1 MFVLGRVADW
11 VAYNLAAVD
20 EKVLATIAVL
30 SADGLRPDD
39 NLDALLY
46 GGKILAESDKDNILA
61 CIQMS
66 RCSQVQLWVKEIKQS
81 SLKYPTKISFD
92 DFSKLFFQ
100 LAQFD
105 CHQKFVHDK
114 PVDAWI
120 DLIVKGTEKCK
131 RIAHLYEQD

>member
-1 MFVLGRVADW
+1 M
-11 VAYNLAAVD
+11 
-20 EKVLATIAVL
+20 
-30 SADGLRPDD
+30 
-39 NLDALLY
+39 
-46 GGKILAESDKDNILA
+46 
-61 CIQMS
+61 
-66 RCSQVQLWVKEIKQS
+66 QLWVKEMKQS

-120 DLIVKGTEKCK
+120 QSIMKGAEQCN

>member
-20 EKVLATIAVL
+20 DKVLATIAVL
-30 SADGLRPDD
+30 SADELRPDD
-39 NLDALLY
+39 DLDALLY
-46 GGKILAESDKDNILA
+46 GGKILMEEDKEHIIA

-66 RCSQVQLWVKEIKQS
+66 RCKQVTQWVKQIKQS

-100 LAQFD
+100 VAQFD

-114 PVDAWI
+114 PVDAWMQ
-120 DLIVKGTEKCK
+120 LIITGTEQSN
-131 RIAHLYEQD
+131 RIAHLYDQD